1 MDQAH
6 RLGLGRRQR
15 LTGGH
20 HLQRVLGIGQ
30 ARNPLGAAGARED
43 AHLDFGQR
51 HLAVVAVARV
61 GESDDPDRASRLRG
75 SRVTGSSN
83 RAHTLVVGV
92 VVG

>member
-1 MDQAH
+1 MCRSVDETTRGALPLFVLNTATFTSNYDH
-6 RLGLGRRQR
+6 SRR
-15 LTGGH
+15 
-20 HLQRVLGIGQ
+20 
-30 ARNPLGAAGARED
+30 GAEG
-43 AHLDFGQR
+43 DFGQR

-75 SRVTGSSN
+75 SRVTGSSS